1 MEDRTYGVHAQARD
15 SLRALVR
22 RSALFRRETGDPG
35 DRRLKLKMH
44 LWGRGSEMKRFILTL
59 LACLAASL
67 PAGGQTRDE
76 ARPRDLQR
84 LQQDLTNLDEDLRG
98 LEAGDPKTD
107 EFRQRAEDIREE
119 VVYLKVKMRRQERAG
134 REGTGVLYDE
144 VVDVQRSIRDLREDI
159 ERAFGGKRGGGEL
172 RLAQGSEILVRLEE
186 PLSSKTA
193 RVEDRFEASVF
204 RPVRAEGGLAVPA
217 GVTLRGTVRHV
228 EPARRPSKE
237 GRLELDFDSLYLEEG
252 RVDLRGHVAA
262 LGGNEGDSKTV
273 GRAGVGATL
282 GGILGAILGGGKGA
296 VIGGVLGGGGAVVGT
311 KGDDVELPA
320 GTVLTVV
327 LDRPLVIPGRR

>member
-1 MEDRTYGVHAQARD
+1 
-15 SLRALVR
+15 
-22 RSALFRRETGDPG
+22 
-35 DRRLKLKMH
+35 
-44 LWGRGSEMKRFILTL
+44 MKGFVLTL

-98 LEAGDPKTD
+98 LEAGDRQTD

-119 VVYLKVKMRRQERAG
+119 VVYLKVQMRRQERAG

-144 VVDVQRSIRDLREDI
+144 VVDVQRSIRDLRKTSSARSAASAAAASFASP
-159 ERAFGGKRGGGEL
+159 RARRSWCGSKSCLVQDGAGG
-172 RLAQGSEILVRLEE
+172 
-186 PLSSKTA
+186 
-193 RVEDRFEASVF
+193 DRFEASVF

-217 GVTLRGTVRHV
+217 GVTLRGTVRQV

-252 RVDLRGHVAA
+252 RVDLKGHVVA
-262 LGGNEGDSKTV
+262 LGGDDGDSKKV
-273 GRAGVGATL
+273 GKAGVGATL

-296 VIGGVLGGGGAVVGT
+296 GSAASS
-311 KGDDVELPA
+311 EAA
-320 GTVLTVV
+320 G
-327 LDRPLVIPGRR
+327 RSWGRRGTTWSCPPAPSSPWCWTVRSSSRRGDRRSRWPPRPRKERCCWPARSVWRMPPICPPSSPC